1 MRNHLQVIFL
11 PTNKCN
17 VNCEYCFEDKTD
29 DRMTHEQLTAVI
41 TKLIDFMDQA
51 DIGSLMLHWQGGEI
65 MTMPVEWF
73 ETAYEIISDLAE
85 KRGKHIEHGLQTNM
99 IAYHPRWNDIIR
111 RMFGNSVGT
120 SMDFPNLYRKLFK
133 GGPEDYTRVWT
144 QNIKAAREAG
154 IGIGVIAVTN
164 PSTFEVGAEA
174 FYSYY
179 VDELGLTNF
188 QVNTPFPGGEENTT
202 KEALALENDALG
214 RFFSDLTDVWVERGY
229 GKGVNVGPIDQ
240 LVARYAGESSTLPC
254 IWQSN
259 CADEFIAID
268 ARGFVAQCD
277 CWVTSYPEY
286 FFGNIFESDSLADL
300 LAKSPARQEF
310 LDRPLAIIDQDCINC
325 EYLSNCHGGC
335 PVRTYTIKK
344 TLAVK
349 DPYCSFYKTLFGHTQ
364 AVATSLAARRFH
376 PDGTAAAPRDPF
388 RGKSGHDHFMDAVPE
403 PRATLL
409 PPRAL
414 VQIQPRVTTMTK

>member
-1 MRNHLQVIFL
+1 MRNNLQVIFL

-29 DRMTHEQLTAVI
+29 DRMTHEQLSAII
-41 TKLIDFMDQA
+41 TKLLDFMA
-51 DIGSLMLHWQGGEI
+51 DGNIPSLTLHWQGGEI

-73 ETAYEIISDLAE
+73 ETAFDIISDLAE
-85 KRGKHIEHGLQTNM
+85 RRGKHVEHGLQTNM
-99 IAYHPRWNDIIR
+99 IAYHPRWNDIIFK
-111 RMFGNSVGT
+111 MFGGHVGT

-133 GGPEDYTRVWT
+133 GGPDDYTRIWT
-144 QNIKAAREAG
+144 QNIKTAREAG
-154 IGIGVIAVTN
+154 IGVGVIAVTN
-164 PSTFEVGAEA
+164 PGTFEAGAEA
-174 FYSYY
+174 FYSYF
-179 VDELGLTNF
+179 VDELGLSDF

-202 KEALALENDALG
+202 KEALALENDELG

-229 GKGVNVGPIDQ
+229 GKGINLAPIDQ
-240 LVARYAGESSTLPC
+240 LVEGFSGRSSTLPC

-286 FFGNIFESDSLADL
+286 FFGNIFEWDSLSEL
-300 LAKSPARQEF
+300 LANSPARQEF
-310 LDRPLAIIDQDCINC
+310 LDRPLAIIDQDCIRC
-325 EYLSNCHGGC
+325 DYLSICHGGC
-335 PVRTYTIKK
+335 PVRTFTVKK
-344 TLAVK
+344 TLQVK

-364 AVATSLAARRFH
+364 QIAANLAARKFDPDVQVTTLTERFRKH
-376 PDGTAAAPRDPF
+376 SNQTESNLDVTQARPT
-388 RGKSGHDHFMDAVPE
+388 S
-403 PRATLL
+403 L

-414 VQIQPRVTTMTK
+414 VQIQPRSPLVK